1 MLILNLE
8 LLALRLAE
16 HPNRAEPWTQPENRK
31 FKCQPHVVG
40 EVFEHFSDDVE
51 GAVDIGMHN
60 LPAIVPLLFVD
71 EHISVVR
78 TSIAVSHGLCAG
90 WVVAGF
96 FVIDLQLFVCHE
108 ASFAGVAFF
117 RQHYGD
123 AMMLSFVRD

>member
-16 HPNRAEPWTQPENRK
+16 HSNRAEPWTHPENRK
-31 FKCQPHVVG
+31 FKCQPHVIR
-40 EVFEHFSDDVE
+40 EVLKHFSDDIK
-51 GAVDIGMHN
+51 GAVDIGMHDF
-60 LPAIVPLLFVD
+60 PAIVPLLFVD

-78 TSIAVSHGLCAG
+78 TSIALSHGLCAG

-96 FVIDLQLFVCHE
+96 FVIDLQLFVGDE
-108 ASFAGVAFF
+108 TGFAGVAFF

-123 AMMLSFVRD
+123 AMMLGFVRD